1 MARWISV
8 TAEDTN
14 KDTLINLDNVSAI
27 QGRTIFFVGGGAML
41 YGLDELIRRETQIPT
56 ALATDALSCVALGCG
71 KALDAFSRFDGK
83 AMNTRF
89 TK

>member
-27 QGRTIFFVGGGAML
+27 QGRTIFFVGGGA
-41 YGLDELIRRETQIPT
+41 EVANESHTERT
-56 ALATDALSCVALGCG
+56 ALIARAEEE
-71 KALDAFSRFDGK
+71 
-83 AMNTRF
+83 
-89 TK
+89 